1 MIRPTRLRGCRVA
14 RNANPRVFRK
24 VRHASDPRSLRMAR
38 KRFQDVRLMNL
49 FRELQAATG
58 ENVAVRIAG
67 REFASL
73 NELVSWLAWRRNIS
87 ERTLWRWDERFS
99 ERGFPGLLD
108 AKRSDS
114 ESSRAFAGRDEAVAL
129 IMSRWFDGRTPS
141 EIHAELKRRW
151 RGLYRDG
158 SKCPSYYAILALLRL
173 KADAAAQGATSKVRP

>member
-1 MIRPTRLRGCRVA
+1 
-14 RNANPRVFRK
+14 
-24 VRHASDPRSLRMAR
+24 MAR